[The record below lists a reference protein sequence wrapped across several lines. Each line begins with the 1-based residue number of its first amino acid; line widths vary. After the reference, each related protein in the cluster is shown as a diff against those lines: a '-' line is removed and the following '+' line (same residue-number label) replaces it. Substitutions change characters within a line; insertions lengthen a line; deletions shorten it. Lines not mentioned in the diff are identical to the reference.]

1 MTHTKCS
8 VAMTSS
14 LPSIPAAQIP
24 LYQLPD
30 IRGFRDLGN
39 TDTLIRSH
47 RNLTRGRG
55 RGTSLER
62 TDRERR
68 LQDQSLDLFSSP
80 CAHNPGDT
88 ALSRPPLS
96 DDSHSPDGFE
106 DNNAGPR
113 ARYRSWRGDHV
124 SPGSEK
130 IWSIGHEESDENQD
144 GQVEKSITEALTGVE
159 PNPRSRKAS
168 HSLRFFKEGLP
179 EDKTRRKESRQGS
192 HFREK
197 LQAHKEEREFLD
209 ECWDQVQSAVQ
220 ATNHLVD
227 IAPGV
232 SRAQSFSKELRM
244 KEVSR
249 TDSFKQVNHKPRTP
263 PQSPHSCKPVN
274 GPGPAPKSLGRPIAS
289 STLSPATE
297 AEIAQASSINGVEQL
312 TDGEGG
318 DDSGE
323 EKVSSAVFVPHQAAE
338 DEVRDPTTP
347 VSAYHSHAVAAKPR
361 AHSRVEDYHPWLVRT
376 DEPEQDLGTAEEGL
390 NKQPLF
396 VLDQKRHSLYEKGE
410 DVAVEDDRDSVRS
423 TQQFTSR
430 PTSQVFEE
438 HVHDHQ
444 IGVREPLEAIALKPY
459 KHQVGG
465 HTTIWRFSRRAV
477 CKKLN
482 NRENEFYE
490 VVERWHRDLLPF
502 LPR

>member
-1 MTHTKCS
+1 MTQTKSS

-14 LPSIPAAQIP
+14 LPSTPATQIS

-30 IRGFRDLGN
+30 IRGFPDMGN
-39 TDTLIRSH
+39 TDTLTRSP
-47 RNLTRGRG
+47 RNPMTYRG

-62 TDRERR
+62 TDKERR
-68 LQDQSLDLFSSP
+68 LQDQSMDLFSSP
-80 CAHNPGDT
+80 CAQNPGDT

-96 DDSHSPDGFE
+96 DDPHSSDDFE
-106 DNNAGPR
+106 DENAGPR

-144 GQVEKSITEALTGVE
+144 GQVEKSITEALTGVG

-179 EDKTRRKESRQGS
+179 EDKTKRKELRLGP

-197 LQAHKEEREFLD
+197 LHAYTEEQKFFD
-209 ECWDQVQSAVQ
+209 EWRDQVQSVVKQ
-220 ATNHLVD
+220 SNHVVD
-227 IAPGV
+227 VGPGV
-232 SRAQSFSKELRM
+232 SRAQSFPHEVRM
-244 KEVSR
+244 KELSH
-249 TDSFKQVNHKPRTP
+249 TDHFKQVNHKPRTP
-263 PQSPHSCKPVN
+263 PQSPQLYKPVN
-274 GPGPAPKSLGRPIAS
+274 GPEPPSKTLGRPIAS
-289 STLSPATE
+289 ALGAAND
-297 AEIAQASSINGVEQL
+297 AEITQTSGINGVEEL
-312 TDGEGG
+312 TDGDGG

-323 EKVSSAVFVPHQAAE
+323 EKVSSAVFVPHQTAD

-347 VSAYHSHAVAAKPR
+347 TSAYHPHAVAAKPR

-376 DEPEQDLGTAEEGL
+376 DEPEHDLESAEEGL
-390 NKQPLF
+390 DKQPLF
-396 VLDQKRHSLYEKGE
+396 ILDQNRHSLYEKGE

-423 TQQFTSR
+423 TQHFTSR
-430 PTSQVFEE
+430 PTSQVFED

-490 VVERWHRDLLPF
+490 AVERWHRDLLPF